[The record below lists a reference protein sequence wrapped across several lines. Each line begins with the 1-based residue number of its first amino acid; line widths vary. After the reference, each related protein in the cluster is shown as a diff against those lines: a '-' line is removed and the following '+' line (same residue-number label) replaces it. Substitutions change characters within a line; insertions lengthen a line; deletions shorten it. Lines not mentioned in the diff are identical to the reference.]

1 MSPEGKALVHL
12 GVDCFDAQK
21 RLITSERIT
30 PVPQTETELV
40 EEVKPGDKVVKIKNG
55 SAWEFDA
62 ALTPKYGVVAFNV
75 DDSGAYSDLPNP
87 NLSQHGITTIRQSG
101 GQWEVELAKPL
112 KEGYSAGTKVRQ
124 HKVAGAS
131 LWLAVGGAGKDWV
144 KISGDISGVSTVGRE
159 KGMFWPGT
167 SFVRIS
173 VLNLNNDKNTSPKV
187 LVDDLTFGPI
197 Q

>member
-1 MSPEGKALVHL
+1 
-12 GVDCFDAQK
+12 
-21 RLITSERIT
+21 
-30 PVPQTETELV
+30 
-40 EEVKPGDKVVKIKNG
+40 
-55 SAWEFDA
+55 
-62 ALTPKYGVVAFNV
+62 
-75 DDSGAYSDLPNP
+75 
-87 NLSQHGITTIRQSG
+87 
-101 GQWEVELAKPL
+101 
-112 KEGYSAGTKVRQ
+112 VRQ

-159 KGMFWPGT
+159 KGMYWPGT